1 MVVAMAAV
9 PTVVGLVLAAALFDF
24 VGKHF
29 GSRTVAVLRACFYLP
44 QVLPIAVAGIV
55 WSWILA
61 PENGSLNELLKAIG
75 LGSLQQ
81 DWLGDPDL
89 ALYTVMGVMVW
100 VQLGFP
106 LVVFMAGLQRV
117 DPQLYEAAELDGAG
131 WWRRFWHITLP
142 QIRPE
147 IYVVLLW
154 CTIAALKVFGA
165 VYVLTKGGPGRGD
178 QRALLLLLH
187 HVLREDAGGLRS
199 GDLHGPDRDH
209 PRPRPRGAEA
219 PDPRRGRRGRAPSVT
234 AARRYPVLVALFI
247 GALFMVLPFL
257 IVAVNAVKSPA
268 EYSSNGPLSLPEG
281 VYLDGLKDFWERVDF
296 GQKLVNSFSSA
307 GRWPWAPSSCR
318 SSTRTRSASAG
329 SRGRVWF
336 LAFLVANMLPQEAL
350 VYPLYYLSKEVGPVR
365 HPAQRDH
372 HLHRDPERVRHVPA
386 RLGPT
391 GSSRAEML
399 EAARIDG
406 AGKWRVLW
414 RIVVPVSRPTIGVL
428 FVFFFIWTWNEF
440 FSRWSS

>member
-1 MVVAMAAV
+1 MTVTVERGGRGSRSGRGSRGGDAVEAHHRAKGPRRPRDSYALFLLPGALAFFVIIVVPFLMNTGVSFTEWQGVGTPKWTGLANYRELMDDSEFWASFRHSLFMVVAMAAV

-75 LGSLQQ
+75 LGGLQQ

-100 VQLGFP
+100 VQIGFP

-147 IYVVLLW
+147 IHVVLLW

-165 VYVLTKGGPGRGD
+165 VYVLTKGGPGGATNVPSYFSFTTFFEKT
-178 QRALLLLLH
+178 QVGYGAAISTVLTVIILVLALVGLKLQTRA
-187 HVLREDAGGLRS
+187 EDAEEGLR
-199 GDLHGPDRDH
+199 
-209 PRPRPRGAEA
+209 
-219 PDPRRGRRGRAPSVT
+219 V
-234 AARRYPVLVALFI
+234 
-247 GALFMVLPFL
+247 
-257 IVAVNAVKSPA
+257 
-268 EYSSNGPLSLPEG
+268 
-281 VYLDGLKDFWERVDF
+281 
-296 GQKLVNSFSSA
+296 
-307 GRWPWAPSSCR
+307 
-318 SSTRTRSASAG
+318 
-329 SRGRVWF
+329 
-336 LAFLVANMLPQEAL
+336 
-350 VYPLYYLSKEVGPVR
+350 
-365 HPAQRDH
+365 
-372 HLHRDPERVRHVPA
+372 
-386 RLGPT
+386 
-391 GSSRAEML
+391 
-399 EAARIDG
+399 
-406 AGKWRVLW
+406 
-414 RIVVPVSRPTIGVL
+414 
-428 FVFFFIWTWNEF
+428 
-440 FSRWSS
+440 